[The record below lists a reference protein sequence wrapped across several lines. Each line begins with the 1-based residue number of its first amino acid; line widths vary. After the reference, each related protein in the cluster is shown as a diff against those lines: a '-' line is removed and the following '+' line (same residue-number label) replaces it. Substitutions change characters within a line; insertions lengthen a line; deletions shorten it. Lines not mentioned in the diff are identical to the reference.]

1 MLTFEP
7 SDNEQTRCGSVPII
21 DDNLGLEPNEL
32 FSVRI
37 TSVTGSSAIIGDG
50 ETCVEITDNDG
61 MGCMCMDRMSNKI
74 NYYIM
79 LILLVQCLKSVGNF
93 RGS

>member
-7 SDNEQTRCGSVPII
+7 SDNEQTSCGSVPII

-37 TSVTGSSAIIGDG
+37 TSVTGSSAIVGGG

-61 MGCMCMDRMSNKI
+61 MGCAWTE
-74 NYYIM
+74 
-79 LILLVQCLKSVGNF
+79 
-93 RGS
+93 

>member
-7 SDNEQTRCGSVPII
+7 SDDGQTRCGTVPII

-37 TSVTGSSAIIGDG
+37 TSVSGSNAVIGPDA

-61 MGCMCMDRMSNKI
+61 KLG
-74 NYYIM
+74 
-79 LILLVQCLKSVGNF
+79 
-93 RGS
+93 